1 LSPAIIRMNQTF
13 RSSLR
18 SCRRLLA
25 VAGTFGLATAILPLD
40 ARQAPAGCQITGKA
54 SSATRPLPGVSL
66 VARAGDTVK
75 AVTSTEP
82 DGTYRMPLAPGTY
95 TITAELT
102 GFTTREQSVTMD
114 MSACATTVDFTL
126 ALAPRVVR
134 PEGAAPA
141 PRPAVAPQR
150 GATTAGARFE
160 ALAVEQQATAAAGF
174 EMNPPERD
182 PAAALLLPPGFST
195 EGPTQALAVTGN
207 MASIDRGLMADRM
220 DAIGRGEFD
229 PATGEFR
236 PGFEAVEGGQG
247 GGFGMGGRGGGRGGP
262 GGDAGG
268 FMMGGRGRGQNAY
281 NIQANYSL
289 AGSALESAPYQLRP
303 DSPARQ
309 QPYTRQNFGTTV
321 GGPFRIPGLYNGQRR
336 TTFTLT
342 YGGARGG
349 NLFDQYATVPTK
361 ALRAGDFSSSIAPIT
376 DPLTGQP
383 FEGNRIPQSRMSPAA
398 LALLRFMPAPNLP
411 GDARNFHYTTTT
423 DSVSDNVNLRF
434 MHMLTQPPQGG
445 RGGPGGGR
453 GGGFGGRMGGRGGP
467 GQQQA
472 LTITMTAQLQYR
484 RNHTEQ
490 INVFPTLGGQSRG
503 STFGLPLSLN
513 IMHRRTMHTLN
524 VNLSRTTSDSVNQY
538 AFVEDVAGGAGITG
552 VSTDPFAWG
561 VPQLSFSGL
570 SAVRDLTPSKRRDRR
585 VSFAYGWTRPFTRHT
600 LRLGGDVRL
609 DRSHNQTDT
618 NARGAFVFTGLHA
631 SGGGPVAR
639 GTHLDF
645 ADFLLGLPQQA
656 TVQYG
661 PGNVRMTGR
670 SMSLYLQD
678 DWRRTSTLTFNLGVR
693 YELLLPFVESGGRM
707 VNLDAAP
714 GFTAV
719 APVVSGGTGPFS
731 GAYPTALIHADTNNV
746 APRVGFAWR
755 ARPGTVVRGG
765 YGISY
770 NSGAYST
777 IARQLVGQPPF
788 AVTNAAF
795 GTLDRPLSLAT
806 PFASASPT
814 ETTNNFG
821 VDRDYALGVVQTW
834 NGDVSRDLRQVWNVG
849 ASYTHTRGSS
859 LDILRAPN
867 RDPDGLRIEGVH
879 PFLWQ
884 TSEGS
889 SVLHA
894 GTFRVRRRPVRGIG
908 AGATYT
914 LARSRDNASSL
925 GGGGGT
931 VAQDDRNLA
940 AEWGLSSFDR
950 RHQVSAETAIEL
962 PFGPNRPWLSGG
974 GRWAALLRDWRFTT
988 TFTWQ
993 SGTPNTARVQGAVAD
1008 VARGTNGSLRAHYTG
1023 EPIRISG
1030 PSADRFFNTAAFT
1043 VPEPGAFGTSSRNMI
1058 VGPGSRLLN
1067 AQFSRDVR
1075 LGGNRALTLQV
1086 NTSNL
1091 LNTVNYGAIDTT
1103 VNAPTFGQVLSV
1115 RGMRASTVNLRFRF

>member
-1 LSPAIIRMNQTF
+1 MTHILSSPLN
-13 RSSLR
+13 
-18 SCRRLLA
+18 RRRTVTA
-25 VAGTFGLATAILPLD
+25 AAAILSLFLLTLD
-40 ARQAPAGCQITGKA
+40 AQQAPAGCQISGKA
-54 SSATRPLPGVSL
+54 SSATRPLPGVNI
-66 VARAGDTVK
+66 VVRAGDAVK
-75 AVTSTEP
+75 GVTSTEP
-82 DGTYRMPLAPGTY
+82 DGTYRMPLAPGAY
-95 TITAELT
+95 VITAELS
-102 GFTTREQSVTMD
+102 GFATVEQAITTELA
-114 MSACATTVDFTL
+114 ACAPTVDLTL
-126 ALAPRVVR
+126 ALAPRT
-134 PEGAAPA
+134 APA
-141 PRPAVAPQR
+141 TATATMPQRPAAQPQR
-150 GATTAGARFE
+150 GTAPAGAQRFE
-160 ALAVEQQATAAAGF
+160 SLAVEQQATAAAGF
-174 EMNPPERD
+174 EISQLDRD

-207 MASIDRGLMADRM
+207 MASIDRGMMNDRM
-220 DAIGRGEFD
+220 AAIGRGEFD
-229 PATGEFR
+229 PITGEFSA
-236 PGFEAVEGGQG
+236 GFDSAEGGQG
-247 GGFGMGGRGGGRGGP
+247 GPGMGGRGGGRGGP
-262 GGDAGG
+262 GGGPGG

-289 AGSALESAPYQLRP
+289 AGSALESTPYQLRP

-309 QPYTRQNFGTTV
+309 QPYTRQSFGTTV
-321 GGPFRIPGLYNGQRR
+321 GGPFRIPGVYNGQRR
-336 TTFTLT
+336 TTFTFT

-349 NLFDQYATVPTK
+349 NLFDQYATVPTE
-361 ALRAGDFSSSIAPIT
+361 ALRAGDFSSSIAPVI

-383 FEGNRIPQSRMSPAA
+383 FAGNQIPASRLDPAA
-398 LALLRFMPAPNLP
+398 VALLRFIPGPNLP

-423 DSVSDNVNLRF
+423 DSVSDNVNLRLT
-434 MHMLTQPPQGG
+434 HMLTQPPQGG
-445 RGGPGGGR
+445 RGGPGGR
-453 GGGFGGRMGGRGGP
+453 GGGFGGRAPGGPGGRGGAA
-467 GQQQA
+467 QQA
-472 LTITMTAQLQYR
+472 LNVTMTAQVQYR
-484 RNHTEQ
+484 RNHNEQ

-503 STFGLPLSLN
+503 STFGVPLSFN
-513 IMHRRTMHTLN
+513 ILHRRMMHTVN
-524 VNLSRTTSDSVNQY
+524 VTLSRTTSESVNQY
-538 AFVEDVAGGAGITG
+538 AYVEDVAGAAGITG
-552 VSTDPFAWG
+552 VATDPFAWG

-570 SAVRDLTPSKRRDRR
+570 TAVRDLTPSKRSDRR
-585 VSFAYGWTRPFTRHT
+585 VSLAYSWTRPFTRHT
-600 LRLGGDVRL
+600 LRLGGDVRM
-609 DRSHNQTDT
+609 DRSDNQTDT
-618 NARGAFVFTGLHA
+618 SARGAFVFTGLHA

-639 GTHLDF
+639 GANLDF

-670 SMSLYLQD
+670 SMSLYVQD
-678 DWRRTSTLTFNLGVR
+678 DWRRSSTLTFNLGVR
-693 YELLLPFVESGGRM
+693 YELLLPFVERDGRM

-719 APVVSGGTGPFS
+719 APVLSGARGPFT
-731 GAYPTALIHADTNNV
+731 GAFPTALINADTNNV
-746 APRVGFAWR
+746 APRVGVAWR
-755 ARPGTVVRGG
+755 VRPGTIVRGG

-770 NSGAYST
+770 NAGSYAT

-795 GTLDRPLSLAT
+795 GTLADPLALRD
-806 PFASASPT
+806 PFAAAAPT

-834 NGDVSRDLRQVWNVG
+834 NGDLSRDLRQVWNVG

-884 TSEGS
+884 TSEGA

-894 GTFRVRRRPVRGIG
+894 GTVRVRRRPVRGIG
-908 AGATYT
+908 AGVTYT
-914 LARSRDNASSL
+914 LARSRDNASSLTGGL

-950 RHQVSAETAIEL
+950 RHQLAADTAIEL
-962 PFGPNRPWLSGG
+962 PFGPNRPWLAKGG
-974 GRWAALLRDWRFTT
+974 PWAALLRDWRFTT

-993 SGTPNTARVQGAVAD
+993 SGSPYTARVQGAVAD
-1008 VARGTNGSLRAHYTG
+1008 VARGTNGSLRADYTG

-1030 PSADRFFNTAAFT
+1030 PSIDRFFNTAAFT
-1043 VPEPGAFGTSSRNMI
+1043 VPEPGTFGSSSRNLI

-1075 LGGNRALTLQV
+1075 LGGNRALTIQL
-1086 NTSNL
+1086 NTTNL

-1103 VNAPTFGQVLSV
+1103 VNSPTFGQVLSV
-1115 RGMRASTVNLRFRF
+1115 RGMRSSTVNVRFRF

>member
-1 LSPAIIRMNQTF
+1 M
-13 RSSLR
+13 
-18 SCRRLLA
+18 RRLLVTATGGSILA
-25 VAGTFGLATAILPLD
+25 VSMLSLD
-40 ARQAPAGCQITGKA
+40 AQQAPAGCQVSGKA
-54 SSATRPLPGVSL
+54 FSATRPLPGVSI
-66 VARAGDTVK
+66 VARAGDAVK

-82 DGTYRMPLAPGTY
+82 DGTYRMPLAPGSY
-95 TITAELT
+95 TVTAELT
-102 GFTTREQSVTMD
+102 GFTPAEHAVTIEV
-114 MSACATTVDFTL
+114 SACAATLDITL
-126 ALAPRVVR
+126 ALTPRAAR
-134 PEGAAPA
+134 PDTAQGAMPQRPATQTPRGAPA
-141 PRPAVAPQR
+141 A
-150 GATTAGARFE
+150 GAARFE
-160 ALAVEQQATAAAGF
+160 ALAVEQQATAAAGM
-174 EMNPPERD
+174 EMTPPERD

-207 MASIDRGLMADRM
+207 MASIDRGMMADRM

-229 PATGEFR
+229 PVTGEFR
-236 PGFEAVEGGQG
+236 PGFQPEGGQG
-247 GGFGMGGRGGGRGGP
+247 GPGMGGRGGRGGP
-262 GGDAGG
+262 GGGLGD

-309 QPYTRQNFGTTV
+309 QPYTRQNFGATV

-336 TTFTLT
+336 TTFTFT

-349 NLFDQYATVPTK
+349 NLFDQYATVPTD
-361 ALRAGDFSSSIAPIT
+361 ALRAGDFSASDAAVI
-376 DPLTGQP
+376 DPLTDQP
-383 FEGNRIPQSRMSPAA
+383 FAGNQVPQSRMDPAA
-398 LALLRFMPAPNLP
+398 LALLRFIPSPNLP

-423 DSVSDNVNLRF
+423 DSVSDNVNFRLT
-434 MHMLTQPPQGG
+434 HMLTQPPQGG
-445 RGGPGGGR
+445 RGGGGR
-453 GGGFGGRMGGRGGP
+453 GGGLGGRMGGPGGRGAAQMP
-467 GQQQA
+467 
-472 LTITMTAQLQYR
+472 LNITMTAQVQYR
-484 RNHTEQ
+484 RNNSEQ

-503 STFGLPLSLN
+503 STLGLPLSFN
-513 IMHRRTMHTLN
+513 ILHRRMMHN
-524 VNLSRTTSDSVNQY
+524 VNVNISRTASESINQY
-538 AFVEDVAGGAGITG
+538 AYVEDVAGSAGIRG
-552 VSTDPFAWG
+552 VATDPFAWG

-570 SAVRDLTPSKRRDRR
+570 TALRDLTPSKRTDQRL
-585 VSFAYGWTRPFTRHT
+585 SFAYGWTRPFTRHT
-600 LRLGGDVRL
+600 LRLGGDFRM
-609 DRSHNQTDT
+609 DRSDNQTDT
-618 NARGAFVFTGLHA
+618 NARGAFVFTGLYA

-639 GTHLDF
+639 GANLDF

-678 DWRRTSTLTFNLGVR
+678 DWRRSSTLTLNLGVR
-693 YELLLPFVESGGRM
+693 YELLLPFVERGGRM
-707 VNLDAAP
+707 VNLDATP
-714 GFTAV
+714 DFTAV
-719 APVVSGGTGPFS
+719 APVVSGGHGPFS
-731 GAYPTALIHADTNNV
+731 GAFPTALLNADTNNI

-755 ARPGTVVRGG
+755 ARPGTVIRGG
-765 YGISY
+765 YGVSY
-770 NSGAYST
+770 NSGSYST

-795 GTLDRPLSLAT
+795 GTLADPLVFT
-806 PFASASPT
+806 DPFAAASPT

-834 NGDVSRDLRQVWNVG
+834 NGDLSRDVRQVWNVG

-867 RDPDGLRIEGVH
+867 RDPDGLRIEGVQ

-884 TSEGS
+884 TSEGN

-908 AGATYT
+908 AGVTYT

-940 AEWGLSSFDR
+940 AEWGLSGFDR
-950 RHQVSAETAIEL
+950 RHQLSADTAIEL
-962 PFGPNRPWLSGG
+962 PFGPNRPWLANGG
-974 GRWAALLRDWRFTT
+974 PWAALLRDWRFTT

-993 SGTPNTARVQGAVAD
+993 SGTPYTARVQGAVAD
-1008 VARGTNGSLRAHYTG
+1008 VARGTNGSLRADYTG

-1030 PSADRFFNTAAFT
+1030 PSIDRFFNTAAFS
-1043 VPEPGAFGTSSRNMI
+1043 VPAPGAFGSSSRNVI
-1058 VGPGSRLLN
+1058 IGPGSRLLN

-1075 LGGNRALTLQV
+1075 LGGNRALTIQV
-1086 NTSNL
+1086 NTNNL

-1103 VNAPTFGQVLSV
+1103 VNSPTFGQVLSV
-1115 RGMRASTVNLRFRF
+1115 RGMRSSTVNFRFRF